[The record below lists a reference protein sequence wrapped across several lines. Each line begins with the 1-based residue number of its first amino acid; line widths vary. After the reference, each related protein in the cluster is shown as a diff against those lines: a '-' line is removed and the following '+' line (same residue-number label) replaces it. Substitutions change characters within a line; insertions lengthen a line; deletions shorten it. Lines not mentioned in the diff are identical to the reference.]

1 MNTLTGSM
9 VMSLTIIWPS
19 VITFGSYDLS
29 DDDDDSISSEE
40 EEPSFFKK
48 LTGAYTSL
56 LHIKIYINFW

>member
-1 MNTLTGSM
+1 
-9 VMSLTIIWPS
+9 MSLTIIWPS